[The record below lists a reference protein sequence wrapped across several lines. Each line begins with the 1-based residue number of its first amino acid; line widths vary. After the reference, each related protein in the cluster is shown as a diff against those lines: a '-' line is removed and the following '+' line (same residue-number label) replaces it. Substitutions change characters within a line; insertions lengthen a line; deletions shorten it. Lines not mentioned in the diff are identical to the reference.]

1 MKRFFLLFLLGSFFV
16 IMAACATN
24 DRIEGAAGGVRAG
37 MSKLDVIREFG
48 QPLAITKNGD
58 VEYLSY
64 KDPKKPALVKIIAGK
79 VVTVISPN
87 ADSYVTTKSQSKSY
101 Y

>member
-1 MKRFFLLFLLGSFFV
+1 MKRLFLLVSFFV
-16 IMAACATN
+16 IIAACATSDN
-24 DRIEGAAGGVRAG
+24 TDRVAGGVRPG

-48 QPLAITKNGD
+48 TPLAITKNGD

-64 KDPKKPALVKIIAGK
+64 KDPRKPALIKIISGK

-87 ADSYVTTKSQSKSY
+87 ADSYITTNSQSKSY
-101 Y
+101 K